1 MTHQE
6 LDTLL
11 QQLQDEIK
19 KTQAVDEKGA
29 DLLRSLDGDI
39 HRLLKQSGSEPET
52 GALQDALAHFE
63 VTHPKLTALIARLL
77 ESLSNAGI

>member
-1 MTHQE
+1 MENQE
-6 LDTLL
+6 LDKLL

-19 KTQAVDEKGA
+19 TTQAVDDKGA
-29 DLLRSLDGDI
+29 ELLRSLDADI
-39 HRLLKQSGSEPET
+39 HRLLKQSGSQPEPGT
-52 GALQDALAHFE
+52 LQDALTHFE

>member
-1 MTHQE
+1 MNNQE

-19 KTQAVDEKGA
+19 NTQAVDEKGTE
-29 DLLRSLDGDI
+29 LLRGLEADI

-52 GALQDALAHFE
+52 GTLQESLAHFE

>member
-1 MTHQE
+1 MNDQE

-11 QQLQDEIK
+11 QQLKDEIK
-19 KTQAVDEKGA
+19 NTQAVDEKGA
-29 DLLRSLDGDI
+29 ELLRGLDTDI
-39 HRLLKQSGSEPET
+39 HRLLKRSGTQPEPDS
-52 GALQDALAHFE
+52 LQDALRHFE

>member
-1 MTHQE
+1 MNNQE
-6 LDTLL
+6 LDKLL

-19 KTQAVDEKGA
+19 NTQAMDEKGVE
-29 DLLRSLDGDI
+29 LLRGLDADI
-39 HRLLKQSGSEPET
+39 HRLLKQSGIQPET
-52 GALQDALAHFE
+52 GNLQDALRHFE

>member
-1 MTHQE
+1 MENQE
-6 LDTLL
+6 LDKLL

-19 KTQAVDEKGA
+19 NTQVVDEKGTE
-29 DLLRSLDGDI
+29 LLRGLEADI
-39 HRLLKQSGSEPET
+39 HRLLNQPASQPET
-52 GALQDALAHFE
+52 GSLQEALTHFE

>member
-1 MTHQE
+1 MENQE
-6 LDTLL
+6 LDKLL

-19 KTQAVDEKGA
+19 TTQAVDDKGA
-29 DLLRSLDGDI
+29 ELLRSLDADI
-39 HRLLKQSGSEPET
+39 HRLLKQSGSQPEAGT
-52 GALQDALAHFE
+52 LQDALTHFE